1 DQIAGGVFI
10 IEIGKNDGRILNF
23 GHGK

>member
-1 DQIAGGVFI
+1 MAGGVFI

>member
-1 DQIAGGVFI
+1 QIAGGVFI

-23 GHGK
+23 GHEK